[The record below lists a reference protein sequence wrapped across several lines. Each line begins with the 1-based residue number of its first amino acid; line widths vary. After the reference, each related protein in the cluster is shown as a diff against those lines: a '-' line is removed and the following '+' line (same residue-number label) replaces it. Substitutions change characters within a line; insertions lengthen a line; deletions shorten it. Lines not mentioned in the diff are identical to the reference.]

1 MSGAIKGLHTNSKGY
16 YRWQP
21 PMRRGVRDKPIYLNT
36 NDYLEAV
43 KAYEA
48 AKRNWELGVA
58 TYEGTFKQAVEEYIK
73 AQELPLIAGDKEPA
87 TVYRAK
93 NTLPK
98 IDEELSRIKFGGKS
112 KAKSHPSAKLTSI
125 TKDDVEKWQKQKL
138 TQKSERTKK
147 LLSPS
152 TVDTYM
158 RVLQG
163 FFTWCAT
170 EGKIKESPFIK
181 IKLPKLKRTKDVK
194 FCTLEEREK
203 LLENPPNEAV
213 AFILNLGFFAGLRF
227 EEINAMKS
235 DWIKGDVITIKA
247 TTHFKPKDK
256 ESRTVPI
263 NNKLKNF
270 LKSYGTKEDFMY
282 APHVTTWHP
291 TPSNKY
297 RHSPKKT
304 FQKHGEKCGV
314 SPLSYHMLRA
324 SFATHL
330 SQGGVP
336 IAQIAGLLGDDIA
349 TTEKHYIGHSPTNNS
364 TDCL

>member
-1 MSGAIKGLHTNSKGY
+1 MSGEIKGLHTNSKGY

-21 PMRRGVRDKPIYLNT
+21 PMRKGNRDKPIYLNT
-36 NDYLEAV
+36 NGYVEAV
-43 KAYEA
+43 KAYEV

-58 TYEGTFKQAVEEYIK
+58 AYEGTFKQAVEEYIN
-73 AQELPLIAGDKEPA
+73 AQELPVIAGDKEPA

-98 IDEELSRIKFGGKS
+98 IDKELSKLKSGKS
-112 KAKSHPSAKLTSI
+112 KKEIYPSVKLTSI
-125 TKDDVEKWQKQKL
+125 TKDDIEEWQKQKL
-138 TQKSERTKK
+138 TQKSKRTKK

-158 RVLQG
+158 RILQG

-170 EGKIKESPFIK
+170 EEKISKSPFTK

-194 FCTLEEREK
+194 FCTEEERNK
-203 LLENPPNEAV
+203 LLENPPNEAI
-213 AFILNLGFFAGLRF
+213 AFILNFGCFAGLRF
-227 EEINAMKS
+227 EEINAMES

-247 TTHFKPKDK
+247 TKYFKPKDK
-256 ESRTVPI
+256 EARQVPI
-263 NNKLKNF
+263 NKKLKNF
-270 LKSYGTKEDFMY
+270 LKSYGQKEAFVY
-282 APHVTTWHP
+282 APHKTTWNP

-297 RHSPKKT
+297 RHDPLKRFK
-304 FQKHGEKCGV
+304 KHGKSCGV
-314 SPLSYHMLRA
+314 SSLSYHMLRA

-330 SQGGVP
+330 SQGGVA
-336 IAQIAGLLGDDIA
+336 IAEIAKLLGDDIA

>member
-1 MSGAIKGLHTNSKGY
+1 MSGEIKGLHTNSKGY

-21 PMRRGVRDKPIYLNT
+21 PMRKVIEINQSTLTLD
-36 NDYLEAV
+36 DYLEAV
-43 KAYEA
+43 RAYEA

-170 EGKIKESPFIK
+170 EGEN
-181 IKLPKLKRTKDVK
+181 KRKPIHQNQT
-194 FCTLEEREK
+194 
-203 LLENPPNEAV
+203 
-213 AFILNLGFFAGLRF
+213 
-227 EEINAMKS
+227 S
-235 DWIKGDVITIKA
+235 KA
-247 TTHFKPKDK
+247 
-256 ESRTVPI
+256 
-263 NNKLKNF
+263 
-270 LKSYGTKEDFMY
+270 
-282 APHVTTWHP
+282 
-291 TPSNKY
+291 
-297 RHSPKKT
+297 
-304 FQKHGEKCGV
+304 Q
-314 SPLSYHMLRA
+314 
-324 SFATHL
+324 
-330 SQGGVP
+330 
-336 IAQIAGLLGDDIA
+336 
-349 TTEKHYIGHSPTNNS
+349 TN
-364 TDCL
+364 